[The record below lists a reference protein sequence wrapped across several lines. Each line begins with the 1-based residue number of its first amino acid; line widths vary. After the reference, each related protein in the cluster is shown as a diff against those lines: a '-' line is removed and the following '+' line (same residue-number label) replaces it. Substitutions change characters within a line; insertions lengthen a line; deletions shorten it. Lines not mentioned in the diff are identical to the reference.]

1 MANTTKKFNIGGRKL
16 SLEEVVALATKQIEG
31 NKLVRFHLS
40 SDGKYFTLN
49 SYARGKSESTTKFL
63 SNKTSG
69 SLEMIMNL
77 VSKEM
82 KVNVTYKKRMATNK
96 DGKVYDEYT
105 YSTDS
110 KITEFVDKCNKLY
123 TELIAYS
130 PKESK

>member
-1 MANTTKKFNIGGRKL
+1 MANTTKKFNIGGRQL
-16 SLEEVVALATKQIEG
+16 SLEEIVALATKQIEG
-31 NKLVRFHLS
+31 NKMVRFMLS
-40 SDGKYFTLN
+40 ADNKYFTLN
-49 SYARGKSESTTKFL
+49 SYVRGKTEPATKFL

-69 SLEMIMNL
+69 SLEMVMNF

-82 KVNVTYKKRMATNK
+82 GVTVTYRKRMATSK

-110 KITEFVDKCNKLY
+110 KLKEFVDRCNKLY
-123 TELIAYS
+123 GELIAFS